1 MELQLQR
8 HRKFIKYSIN
18 EAATADICSSCCDL
32 SDTSS
37 FRSPPCLTSCP
48 SYCHNFLQ
56 SLIPTPSPV
65 TFKYHIHHK
74 SRKFLIITAS
84 ALATTIVAVLCY
96 VVFVKFYLRRRSS
109 SEPRILNETHDD
121 FLDEDH
127 GPVVDHPIWYINT
140 VGLQSSVIR
149 EIAVLKYKK
158 SDGIVE
164 GTECSVCLSEFQED
178 ETLRLLP
185 KCNHAFHISCID
197 TWLRSHTNCPL
208 CRSPIVKINHAARA
222 PPSSSTWESNNEN
235 SGTRESTQVGILT
248 ENGGRNDMESAIGV
262 VERRN
267 INERNDQDS
276 DDEIQPI
283 RRSVSLDSLS
293 ASKMIHG
300 LGNFDPEETT
310 RNSNTQLAKERYL
323 SVKTVPKKVGRSE
336 SLMRPLENAPVSLK
350 RSLSCSGKFLL

>member
-1 MELQLQR
+1 MELQLQQ

-18 EAATADICSSCCDL
+18 ETATDICPSFCDS

-37 FRSPPCLTSCP
+37 FCNPPCLTSCP

-56 SLIPTPSPV
+56 SLIPSPSPV
-65 TFKYHIHHK
+65 IFKYHIHHK

-84 ALATTIVAVLCY
+84 ALATTILVVICY
-96 VVFVKFYLRRRSS
+96 VLFVKFYLRRRSS
-109 SEPRILNETHDD
+109 EPRIINQNHDD

-140 VGLQSSVIR
+140 VGLQQSVIR
-149 EIAVLKYKK
+149 EIAVLKYRKG
-158 SDGIVE
+158 DGLVE

-208 CRSPIVKINHAARA
+208 CRAPIVKINHAARA
-222 PPSSSTWESNNEN
+222 TPPSSTSEPNNEN
-235 SGTRESTQVGILT
+235 SGTSESTQVCILT
-248 ENGGRNDMESAIGV
+248 ENDGRNDMESEIGA
-262 VERRN
+262 VERMN
-267 INERNDQDS
+267 INERNDHES

-293 ASKMIHG
+293 ASNMIQG
-300 LGNFDPEETT
+300 PGNFDPEEIT
-310 RNSNTQLAKERYL
+310 RNSNTQLAKERCL
-323 SVKTVPKKVGRSE
+323 SVRTVPKKVGRSG
-336 SLMRPLENAPVSLK
+336 SLMRPLQNVPVSLK
-350 RSLSCSGKFLL
+350 RSLSYSGKFLL

>member
-1 MELQLQR
+1 MELQLQQ

-18 EAATADICSSCCDL
+18 ETATDICPSYCDS

-37 FRSPPCLTSCP
+37 FCNPPCVTSCP

-56 SLIPTPSPV
+56 SLIPSPSPV
-65 TFKYHIHHK
+65 IFKYNIHHK

-84 ALATTIVAVLCY
+84 ALATTIAAVLCY

-109 SEPRILNETHDD
+109 SEPRIINQTHDD

-140 VGLQSSVIR
+140 VGLQPSVIR

-158 SDGIVE
+158 GDGLVE

-208 CRSPIVKINHAARA
+208 CRAPIVKINHAARA
-222 PPSSSTWESNNEN
+222 QSSSSSSSESNNEH
-235 SGTRESTQVGILT
+235 SGTRQSTQVGIFT
-248 ENGGRNDMESAIGV
+248 ENDGRNNMESEIGA

-276 DDEIQPI
+276 DDEIHPI

-293 ASKMIHG
+293 ASKMIQG
-300 LGNFDPEETT
+300 LGNFDPEEIT
-310 RNSNTQLAKERYL
+310 RNSGTQLAKERDL

-336 SLMRPLENAPVSLK
+336 SLMRSLQNAPVSLM
-350 RSLSCSGKFLL
+350 RSLSYSGKFLL